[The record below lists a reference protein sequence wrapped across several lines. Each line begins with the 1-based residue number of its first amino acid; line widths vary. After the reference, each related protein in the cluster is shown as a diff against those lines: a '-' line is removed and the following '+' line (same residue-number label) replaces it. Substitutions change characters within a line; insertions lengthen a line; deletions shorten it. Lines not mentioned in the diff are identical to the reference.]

1 MCHLEKTY
9 FVTCHDLKP
18 SKMDDMDFNT
28 YLINFGLNYISWVGA
43 NPFGG
48 HRYGVIITIWT
59 KKFNLIP

>member
-1 MCHLEKTY
+1 
-9 FVTCHDLKP
+9 
-18 SKMDDMDFNT
+18 
-28 YLINFGLNYISWVGA
+28 VGA